1 MNLRS
6 NTEAERQ
13 SADALRLSAEL
24 SEASIRKQLLSE
36 ALQHPVTLF
45 PLGLAG
51 LAVIILIGIS
61 PFQIPVWWTIILLI
75 ASLIAAAGLFL
86 LIYLIRHDVEYAK
99 IVQGIVALQG
109 QESRDASQAE
119 MERMRETLRAGFNRI
134 DSEAGLKALTDL
146 DHEYEQLQL
155 VLSRQSETVSISV
168 SHIPGLAEETYREGL
183 NVLENGLQL
192 SLAIQTSN
200 KGKLEK
206 EIVEIDKELE
216 ILRKD
221 KGQESRV
228 KLREE
233 MVASHRER
241 LEMINQ
247 QQLRADELLF
257 QCDRCEASLSRTR
270 IELASLQAGNSET
283 NVSAV
288 TESLQRTIDRAKEV
302 QEELKRLGF

>member
-36 ALQHPVTLF
+36 ALQHPWTLF

-86 LIYLIRHDVEYAK
+86 LIYFIRHDVEYAK
-99 IVQGIVALQG
+99 VVQGIVALQG
-109 QESRDASQAE
+109 QESRDAGQAE

-155 VLSRQSETVSISV
+155 VLSRQSETVSLSV

-183 NVLENGLQL
+183 NVL
-192 SLAIQTSN
+192 
-200 KGKLEK
+200 
-206 EIVEIDKELE
+206 
-216 ILRKD
+216 
-221 KGQESRV
+221 
-228 KLREE
+228 
-233 MVASHRER
+233 
-241 LEMINQ
+241 
-247 QQLRADELLF
+247 
-257 QCDRCEASLSRTR
+257 
-270 IELASLQAGNSET
+270 
-283 NVSAV
+283 
-288 TESLQRTIDRAKEV
+288 
-302 QEELKRLGF
+302 